1 MARGKMR
8 PTLAYDHAHIRN
20 VRNPVITFPRTF
32 FLQPIRG
39 RLSLL
44 PPPQANGGTDQDF
57 PFSRDIIGVT
67 H

>member
-1 MARGKMR
+1 MTVIYIR
-8 PTLAYDHAHIRN
+8 PYKDIKLYDHAHIRN

-44 PPPQANGGTDQDF
+44 PLLKPTEVLTKIF
-57 PFSRDIIGVT
+57 PFLET
-67 H
+67 L